1 MKFTCTIIFKFFL
14 SSSGELKKRQ
24 VSRNK
29 KTRALKGVAKN
40 PPKSNTPNSE
50 KRQEKIVGEY
60 ITEKSNRSRTANRHM
75 DALYD
80 KAKQLQS
87 ECGYGVALIV
97 MAPKPTCGPRAHG
110 LSLVLTDK
118 NGDRPSMATI
128 ENEIKRKQPMF
139 DMGTETTE
147 DMDGKKITPTKK
159 RVREERELLSDN
171 FISPFGA
178 SFASTIENQ
187 QIESINISVD
197 EEERSDITPVDIT
210 PVAKNRLSTPGNQ
223 SILSSGSN
231 SSPGNVISRLSNLSS
246 VQPKTKPV
254 FFARKSAPIVPPP
267 MATQSM
273 YVTPAPVPELSGNV
287 C

>member
-1 MKFTCTIIFKFFL
+1 MYHGFLISLSIPTWSLIFDLCRVDCVIVSAKLRKYHIHRVHQLEYQQSIHTPGQFCQNVYHCACEFWQ
-14 SSSGELKKRQ
+14 KK
-24 VSRNK
+24 N
-29 KTRALKGVAKN
+29 N
-40 PPKSNTPNSE
+40 
-50 KRQEKIVGEY
+50 
-60 ITEKSNRSRTANRHM
+60 
-75 DALYD
+75 
-80 KAKQLQS
+80 
-87 ECGYGVALIV
+87 
-97 MAPKPTCGPRAHG
+97 
-110 LSLVLTDK
+110 LV
-118 NGDRPSMATI
+118 
-128 ENEIKRKQPMF
+128 
-139 DMGTETTE
+139 
-147 DMDGKKITPTKK
+147 
-159 RVREERELLSDN
+159 RELLSDN

-287 C
+287 CW